1 MGCRGCKPSPRKEPS
16 ITEEEKPSRW
26 SCSYRTP
33 VKVRTF
39 QKLSKILGYFEG
51 FFGWTSIFST
61 NGRLLPIACHTYLY
75 KAYGS
80 AVNTFSAPY
89 NMSDFCQH
97 SRTDSKLDLAVCH
110 MSLKHLSHVGHIV
123 LPPGGLKSCPE
134 NSKPFLKY
142 LSNCH
147 VFCKIHLPLPDGVV
161 AHTGHEVRVL
171 FTKTVAS
178 IKLRRDRNERA
189 GLVHLGG
196 KALMWEVF
204 KFVSKKFSKNPR
216 SR

>member
-1 MGCRGCKPSPRKEPS
+1 MKFNFLAKRS
-16 ITEEEKPSRW
+16 
-26 SCSYRTP
+26 
-33 VKVRTF
+33 TF
-39 QKLSKILGYFEG
+39 ANSMLNIYGKFMVQRLTFLVHPIICQ
-51 FFGWTSIFST
+51 IFT
-61 NGRLLPIACHTYLY
+61 NTVGLIC
-75 KAYGS
+75 
-80 AVNTFSAPY
+80 
-89 NMSDFCQH
+89 
-97 SRTDSKLDLAVCH
+97 KLDLAVCH
-110 MSLKHLSHVGHIV
+110 KSPMHLSHVGHIV

-196 KALMWEVF
+196 KALM
-204 KFVSKKFSKNPR
+204 
-216 SR
+216 

>member
-1 MGCRGCKPSPRKEPS
+1 MDEVQF
-16 ITEEEKPSRW
+16 SRQ
-26 SCSYRTP
+26 T
-33 VKVRTF
+33 V
-39 QKLSKILGYFEG
+39 
-51 FFGWTSIFST
+51 
-61 NGRLLPIACHTYLY
+61 
-75 KAYGS
+75 
-80 AVNTFSAPY
+80 
-89 NMSDFCQH
+89 DFCLLHVIHICIELMAQQLIFIVH
-97 SRTDSKLDLAVCH
+97 PIICQIFANTVGLICKLDLAVCH
-110 MSLKHLSHVGHIV
+110 MSRMHLSHVGHIV

-147 VFCKIHLPLPDGVV
+147 VFCKVHLPLPDGVV
-161 AHTGHEVRVL
+161 THTGHEVRVL
-171 FTKTVAS
+171 LTKTVAS

-196 KALMWEVF
+196 KALVLEVF